1 MIPWFFPVDEVK
13 GFLKHKRKQQAT
25 IEKARHDSEKQ
36 KLILL
41 EKIEE
46 IRIAAK
52 DVSRRVRQNKKHKA
66 TEAMM
71 TVSMDLQN
79 AEPVLTSY
87 VNALLKQRV
96 YELMHLD
103 GFVEP
108 NALPEAM
115 ADIDYGLYSLSS
127 EDELNEMLSESS
139 DPLAIIGLQIG
150 Q

>member
-1 MIPWFFPVDEVK
+1 MSLVVC
-13 GFLKHKRKQQAT
+13 
-25 IEKARHDSEKQ
+25 
-36 KLILL
+36 
-41 EKIEE
+41 
-46 IRIAAK
+46 
-52 DVSRRVRQNKKHKA
+52 QNKKHKA

-127 EDELNEMLSESS
+127 EDELNEMLSESR
-139 DPLAIIGLQIG
+139 PLGHHRTSNRSRPISN
-150 Q
+150 